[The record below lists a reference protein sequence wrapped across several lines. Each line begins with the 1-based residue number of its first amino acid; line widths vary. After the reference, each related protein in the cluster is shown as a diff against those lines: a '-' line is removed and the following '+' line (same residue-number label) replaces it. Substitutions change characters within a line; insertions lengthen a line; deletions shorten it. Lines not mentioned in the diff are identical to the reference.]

1 MVKLRAVLFDL
12 DDTLYSERDY
22 VWSGFRAVSQWAQ
35 RRWAIS
41 QEVSYETLCQLF
53 EAGARRDTFDQWL
66 RRSGLEQRTCLEEI
80 LLVYRRHVPQIA
92 AYPEVP
98 GVLERL
104 AHGVLIGL
112 VSDGPV
118 AIQERKLTALNLR
131 HHFQCVVF
139 TDVWGPAFRKPNPR
153 GFKEALGALRVR
165 PGAAAYVGDNPAK
178 DFLGAR
184 QLGMLAVRVRTPEGL
199 YAQLEPETPAETP
212 NAEIQSLA
220 DLERCLAEIAVLSDE
235 DG

>member
-12 DDTLYSERDY
+12 DDTLYPERDY
-22 VWSGFRAVSQWAQ
+22 VRSGFRAVSQWAH

-41 QEVSYETLCQLF
+41 QEATYETLCRLL

-66 RRSGLEQRTCLEEI
+66 RRSGLEHRTSLEEI
-80 LLVYRRHVPQIA
+80 LNVYRTHAPQIT
-92 AYPEVP
+92 AYPEAP

-104 AHGVLIGL
+104 VHRVLVGL

-118 AIQERKLTALNLR
+118 AIQERKLAALDLR

-139 TDVWGPAFRKPNPR
+139 TDVWGPAFRKPHPR

-165 PGAAAYVGDNPAK
+165 PGAAVYVGDNPAK

-199 YAQLEPETPAETP
+199 YAQLEPETPAGTP
-212 NAEIQSLA
+212 DAEIQSLA
-220 DLERCLAEIAVLSDE
+220 DLERCLADIAVLPDE
-235 DG
+235 GS